1 MFAELISEGIE
12 EVVNKYGYEIKIEK
26 RDNNYDLFLIYP
38 DYCLNDPLRI
48 MTFSDKY
55 TKQEMLCEP
64 DVVREI
70 LEIIKRNEKAYIV
83 KI

>member
-1 MFAELISEGIE
+1 MFAELISEDIVD
-12 EVVNKYGYEIKIEK
+12 VVQKYGYDIKIEK

-55 TKQEMLCEP
+55 TEQEMLR
-64 DVVREI
+64 DSDIVREI
-70 LEIIKRNEKAYIV
+70 LEIIKRNENAYI
-83 KI
+83 IQI

>member
-1 MFAELISEGIE
+1 MFAELISESIE

-26 RDNNYDLFLIYP
+26 RDDNYDLFLIYP

-55 TKQEMLCEP
+55 TKQEMLHDS

-70 LEIIKRNEKAYIV
+70 LEIIKRNENAYI
-83 KI
+83 IQI

>member
-1 MFAELISEGIE
+1 MFAELISEDIVG
-12 EVVNKYGYEIKIEK
+12 VVQKYGYDIKIEK

-55 TKQEMLCEP
+55 TEQEMLREP

-70 LEIIKRNEKAYIV
+70 LEIIKRNENAYI
-83 KI
+83 IQI

>member
-1 MFAELISEGIE
+1 MILKSR
-12 EVVNKYGYEIKIEK
+12 

-55 TKQEMLCEP
+55 TEQEMLR
-64 DVVREI
+64 DSDIVREI
-70 LEIIKRNEKAYIV
+70 LEIIKRNENAYI
-83 KI
+83 IQI

>member
-1 MFAELISEGIE
+1 MFAELISEDI
-12 EVVNKYGYEIKIEK
+12 VDVAQKYGYDIKIEK

-48 MTFSDKY
+48 TTFSDKY
-55 TKQEMLCEP
+55 TEQEMLREP

-70 LEIIKRNEKAYIV
+70 LEIVKRNENAYI
-83 KI
+83 IQI

>member
-1 MFAELISEGIE
+1 MFAELISEDIVD
-12 EVVNKYGYEIKIEK
+12 VVQKYGYDIKIEK

-55 TKQEMLCEP
+55 TEQEMLRES

-70 LEIIKRNEKAYIV
+70 LEIIKRNENAYI
-83 KI
+83 IQI